1 MNKDQIIEK
10 LLAEI
15 SNLETLI
22 ADLRSD
28 HELLVSQMQDL
39 RNEVEYRHN
48 QIIEQV
54 DHTQTALQRHLENT
68 EY

>member
-22 ADLRSD
+22 ADLRGD